1 MKTRSP
7 HDFQVSFEVNNETGE
22 VLAAHFKIRK
32 GFSAETREFAS
43 GAVFADYNKEGLL
56 LGVEMLAPCRASI
69 LDKIA
74 SPEPQVKKFL
84 KGSLPPKL
92 VLK

>member
-1 MKTRSP
+1 MKRSTP
-7 HDFQVSFEVNNETGE
+7 HDFQVSFDVNNETGE
-22 VLAAHFKIRK
+22 VLGAYFRVRK

-43 GAVFADYNKEGLL
+43 GAVFADYDRKGLL

-74 SPEPQVKKFL
+74 APEPEVKKFL
-84 KGSLPPKL
+84 KGSTPRQL
-92 VLK
+92 VLT